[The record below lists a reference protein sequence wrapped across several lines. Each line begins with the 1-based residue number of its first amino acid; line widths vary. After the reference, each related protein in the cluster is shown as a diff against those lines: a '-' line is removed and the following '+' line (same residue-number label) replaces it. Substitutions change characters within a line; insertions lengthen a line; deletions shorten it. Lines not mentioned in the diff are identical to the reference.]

1 MLPCLLAIHGFMGST
16 VMKWASGSVARLPC
30 VFSRLHPQQCCR
42 DVEFSMGLAYGDS
55 RDNVAEDPDAFRKN
69 GKHCSNDGT
78 SPVCCLTL
86 PGFSF
91 LWSPL
96 LDYRAASY

>member
-1 MLPCLLAIHGFMGST
+1 MLPCLLAIHGFVGST

-30 VFSRLHPQQCCR
+30 VFSLASTTMLQGH
-42 DVEFSMGLAYGDS
+42 EFSMGLAYGDS
-55 RDNVAEDPDAFRKN
+55 RDNVAEGPDAFRKN

-78 SPVCCLTL
+78 SPACCLTL

-91 LWSPL
+91 LWSPR
-96 LDYRAASY
+96 LDYRPTSY